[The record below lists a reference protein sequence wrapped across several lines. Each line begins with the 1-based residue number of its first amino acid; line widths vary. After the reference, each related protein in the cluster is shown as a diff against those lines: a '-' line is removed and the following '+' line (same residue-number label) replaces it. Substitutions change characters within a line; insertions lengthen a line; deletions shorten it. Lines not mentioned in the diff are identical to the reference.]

1 MWLNILLRKKKK
13 KREISKSVI
22 SVFMRSDNENA
33 KTLMALETNQQYH
46 VMSSQRLRLDQCPG
60 LILQI

>member
-13 KREISKSVI
+13 KVISKSII

-33 KTLMALETNQQYH
+33 KTLMTLETNQQYH
-46 VMSSQRLRLDQCPG
+46 VMSSQQLRLDQCPG
-60 LILQI
+60 LVLQI